1 MLERYHAKLKNII
14 PRLRGLYF
22 GWKVK
27 SAGKYLTIGKN
38 VIFRNPQCIEF
49 GDNVHISNDA
59 VFLPLIKD
67 FGKEYKPQIKIG
79 NNVSIGIRNSFAAM
93 DKIIIGNNVLFAGF
107 VHITDHS
114 HGYED
119 TNLPISKQECF
130 SKGPVIIEDECW
142 LGFDCEILSG
152 VHIGKHSIVAARA
165 VVTKDIPPFTIVA
178 GNPAK
183 IIKHY
188 NFDNKKWEKYKC

>member
-1 MLERYHAKLKNII
+1 MVKNILGKFRNI
-14 PRLRGLYF
+14 LPRLRGLYY
-22 GWKVK
+22 GYKVL
-27 SAGKYLTIGKN
+27 SVGKYLSVEKN
-38 VIFRNPQCIEF
+38 VVIRNPECIEF
-49 GDNVHISNDA
+49 GENVYISKDA
-59 VFLPLIKD
+59 LFLPLTSD

-93 DKIIIGNNVLFAGF
+93 NKIIIGDNVLFAGF

-119 TNLPISKQECF
+119 INLPILKQECF
-130 SKGPVIIEDECW
+130 SKGPVIIEDDCW

-165 VVTKDIPPFTIVA
+165 VVTKDIPPYSIVA

-183 IIKHY
+183 IIKQY
-188 NFDNKKWEKYKC
+188 NFETKKWEKYKC